1 MNLGKLRISRRTVTI
16 AVAFAGLVSLAIGAH
31 AALNKRSLDAAKA
44 IGTEHTGSIGTTAS
58 RVALV
63 IGNGHY
69 PDASAPLAQPIN
81 DARGLTAALR
91 AKGFDVDVVED
102 ATKDDMAR
110 AIVRLK
116 AKIKPDTVA
125 MLFFGGYGVQVGR
138 ESFMI
143 PVDAAI
149 WKEADV
155 RRDGVSIEQ
164 VLDAMT
170 EKGAK
175 AKLVVVDASR
185 RNPYERRFRSYSHG
199 LAPISTPENA
209 LILTSATPGKVADDG
224 KGQYSVLVT
233 ELLEQFEFAVRR
245 RQRLQQDPHLRLPR
259 LRRRAG
265 AAGVV
270 VPAGRRP
277 HRRVRPAI
285 RHGIQNKKA
294 PAEAGAFFIVN
305 AVLPPAVCLLRIRA
319 RRHRPH
325 RIALA
330 QQRAG
335 ARHHDVALSQPRG
348 DLDLSGRHQPGL
360 HPPRFDARAPHH
372 LHHGA
377 GGAIEDG
384 GERHR
389 DAAALPG
396 LDLRAAAMNSPAGG
410 GWW

>member
-1 MNLGKLRISRRTVTI
+1 MDVRQLRISHRTVTI
-16 AVAFAGLVSLAIGAH
+16 AAALIGLVSLGLGAH

-44 IGTEHTGSIGTTAS
+44 IATEQTGSIDRTAN

-63 IGNGHY
+63 IGNGNY

-91 AKGFDVDVVED
+91 GKGFDVDVVED

-116 AKIKPDTVA
+116 DKISPDTVV

-199 LAPISTPENA
+199 LAPISAPENA
-209 LILTSATPGKVADDG
+209 LVLTSATPGKVADDG
-224 KGQYSVLVT
+224 TGQYSVLMA
-233 ELLEQFEFAVRR
+233 ELLNNLDHQ
-245 RQRLQQDPHLRLPR
+245 
-259 LRRRAG
+259 AG
-265 AAGVV
+265 AATAFNKTRVAISRASDGEQ
-270 VPAGRRP
+270 VPQVSSSLLED
-277 HRRVRPAI
+277 VRI
-285 RHGIQNKKA
+285 
-294 PAEAGAFFIVN
+294 
-305 AVLPPAVCLLRIRA
+305 
-319 RRHRPH
+319 
-325 RIALA
+325 
-330 QQRAG
+330 
-335 ARHHDVALSQPRG
+335 
-348 DLDLSGRHQPGL
+348 
-360 HPPRFDARAPHH
+360 
-372 LHHGA
+372 
-377 GGAIEDG
+377 GG
-384 GERHR
+384 
-389 DAAALPG
+389 
-396 LDLRAAAMNSPAGG
+396 
-410 GWW
+410 

>member
-1 MNLGKLRISRRTVTI
+1 MNLGQLRISRRTVTI
-16 AVAFAGLVSLAIGAH
+16 AIAFAGLVSLAIGAH

-44 IGTEHTGSIGTTAS
+44 IGTEQTGSIGTSAS

-116 AKIKPDTVA
+116 AKVKPDTVA

-199 LAPISTPENA
+199 LAPISAPENA

-233 ELLEQFEFAVRR
+233 ELLNNLGNQTGAQSAFNKTRISISRASDGEQVPQVSSSLMEDVR
-245 RQRLQQDPHLRLPR
+245 
-259 LRRRAG
+259 
-265 AAGVV
+265 
-270 VPAGRRP
+270 
-277 HRRVRPAI
+277 I
-285 RHGIQNKKA
+285 
-294 PAEAGAFFIVN
+294 
-305 AVLPPAVCLLRIRA
+305 
-319 RRHRPH
+319 
-325 RIALA
+325 
-330 QQRAG
+330 
-335 ARHHDVALSQPRG
+335 
-348 DLDLSGRHQPGL
+348 
-360 HPPRFDARAPHH
+360 
-372 LHHGA
+372 
-377 GGAIEDG
+377 GG
-384 GERHR
+384 
-389 DAAALPG
+389 
-396 LDLRAAAMNSPAGG
+396 
-410 GWW
+410 

>member
-16 AVAFAGLVSLAIGAH
+16 AVASAGVVSLAIGAH

-44 IGTEHTGSIGTTAS
+44 IGTEQTGSIGASAS

-69 PDASAPLAQPIN
+69 PDASAPLSQPIN

-91 AKGFDVDVVED
+91 ANGFDVDVVED

-110 AIVRLK
+110 AIIRLK
-116 AKIKPDTVA
+116 AKVKQDTVA

-199 LAPISTPENA
+199 LAPISAPENA

-233 ELLEQFEFAVRR
+233 ELLNNLDSQS
-245 RQRLQQDPHLRLPR
+245 
-259 LRRRAG
+259 G
-265 AAGVV
+265 AATAFNKTRISVSRASDGEQ
-270 VPAGRRP
+270 VPQVSSSLLED
-277 HRRVRPAI
+277 VRI
-285 RHGIQNKKA
+285 
-294 PAEAGAFFIVN
+294 
-305 AVLPPAVCLLRIRA
+305 
-319 RRHRPH
+319 
-325 RIALA
+325 
-330 QQRAG
+330 
-335 ARHHDVALSQPRG
+335 
-348 DLDLSGRHQPGL
+348 
-360 HPPRFDARAPHH
+360 
-372 LHHGA
+372 
-377 GGAIEDG
+377 GG
-384 GERHR
+384 
-389 DAAALPG
+389 
-396 LDLRAAAMNSPAGG
+396 
-410 GWW
+410 